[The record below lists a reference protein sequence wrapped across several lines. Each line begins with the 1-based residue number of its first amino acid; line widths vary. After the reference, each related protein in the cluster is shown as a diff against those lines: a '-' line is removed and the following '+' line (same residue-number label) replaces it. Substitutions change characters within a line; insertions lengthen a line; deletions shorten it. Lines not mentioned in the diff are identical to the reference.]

1 MSGAID
7 HTGPGFYANL
17 ADYISAIS
25 RDVLEIERSISTGGI
40 EHPARLSDATLVSL
54 QKIDHVQQRLADL
67 ATLFAEVAQ
76 GHVEE
81 ATIVRRLA
89 LAETRSLLGCDTKD
103 RTKRTGDVDFF

>member
-7 HTGPGFYANL
+7 HTGPRFYANL
-17 ADYISAIS
+17 ADYISGIS
-25 RDVLEIERSISTGGI
+25 RDVLEIERSISTSGI

-81 ATIVRRLA
+81 VTIVRRLA
-89 LAETRSLLGCDTKD
+89 LAETRSLLGCETKD
-103 RTKRTGDVDFF
+103 QSKRTGDVDFF